1 MHMVTSKNMQEA
13 EHAIQR
19 IIEKLR
25 VGYAPQKVILFGSYA
40 SGNVRPDSD
49 LDLLIIKDTAER
61 FIDRGVTVRRVLADP
76 QRLLPLEILVLTPQE
91 VTERLAVGD
100 QFLTEILEKG
110 RVLYAA

>member
-1 MHMVTSKNMQEA
+1 MITSKDMQEV
-13 EHAIQR
+13 EYTIQR

-25 VGYAPQKVILFGSYA
+25 VGYAPQKVILFGSYV
-40 SGNVRPDSD
+40 SGNVRSDSD

-100 QFLTEILEKG
+100 QFMTEILEKG

>member
-1 MHMVTSKNMQEA
+1 MVLSKDLQEV
-13 EHAIQR
+13 EHAIQG

-25 VGYAPQKVILFGSYA
+25 AGYAPQKVILFGSYA
-40 SGNVRPDSD
+40 SGNARPDSD

-76 QRLLPLEILVLTPQE
+76 QRILPLEILVLTPQE

-100 QFLTEILEKG
+100 QFMTEILEKG

>member
-1 MHMVTSKNMQEA
+1 MHMVTSKDMQEA
-13 EHAIQR
+13 EHAIQG

-25 VGYAPQKVILFGSYA
+25 VSYVPQKVILFGSYA
-40 SGNVRPDSD
+40 SGNARPDSD
-49 LDLLIIKDTAER
+49 LDLLIIKNTSER
-61 FIDRGVTVRRVLADP
+61 FIDRGVTVRRVLTDP

-100 QFLTEILEKG
+100 QFMTQILEKG